1 MKACY
6 SHVLSSFSHSLPFPS
21 FPSRMKRDYRTWEEC
36 VSLREVKVIVLFFVF
51 FMTSPT
57 LPLLSTSLLH
67 SILFTPQLSPSYLPP
82 PPLSSPNAQ
91 SLMKL
96 KHANIIRLR
105 EVIRED
111 NKLYFVFEYMKENL
125 YEMIKHRTKA
135 FPEATVRNI
144 VYQILQGL
152 GFMHQHG
159 E

>member
-1 MKACY
+1 
-6 SHVLSSFSHSLPFPS
+6 
-21 FPSRMKRDYRTWEEC
+21 
-36 VSLREVKVIVLFFVF
+36 
-51 FMTSPT
+51 MTSPIPPT
-57 LPLLSTSLLH
+57 LYMYLLFVSNSSPFPPF
-67 SILFTPQLSPSYLPP
+67 SILFPLTNLLPSPPHSPP
-82 PPLSSPNAQ
+82 PSSPHAQ

-159 E
+159 EWCEV

>member
-1 MKACY
+1 
-6 SHVLSSFSHSLPFPS
+6 
-21 FPSRMKRDYRTWEEC
+21 
-36 VSLREVKVIVLFFVF
+36 
-51 FMTSPT
+51 
-57 LPLLSTSLLH
+57 
-67 SILFTPQLSPSYLPP
+67 
-82 PPLSSPNAQ
+82 
-91 SLMKL
+91 MKL

-159 E
+159 EWCEGVRVYVGRVDKV

>member
-1 MKACY
+1 M
-6 SHVLSSFSHSLPFPS
+6 
-21 FPSRMKRDYRTWEEC
+21 
-36 VSLREVKVIVLFFVF
+36 I
-51 FMTSPT
+51 SPT
-57 LPLLSTSLLH
+57 PSPFCTQFFTILHLSL
-67 SILFTPQLSPSYLPP
+67 LPP
-82 PPLSSPNAQ
+82 PPPSSQHTQ

-159 E
+159 EWCEGVRV